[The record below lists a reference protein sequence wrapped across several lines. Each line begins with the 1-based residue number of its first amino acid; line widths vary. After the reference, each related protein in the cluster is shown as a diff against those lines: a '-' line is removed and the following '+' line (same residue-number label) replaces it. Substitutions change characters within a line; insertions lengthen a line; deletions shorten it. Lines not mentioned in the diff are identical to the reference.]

1 MLSFLTCFLIPSAL
15 IPVVLGL
22 EVRIE
27 DPLFWLMLIVG
38 PMIMVGLLFLF
49 IKLLPK
55 HLSIPHKI
63 LFAMGYLFM
72 LNIIAFQAEDLWKSI
87 ATGIFLGGSMVVI
100 FVCFCELPP
109 ENI

>member
-1 MLSFLTCFLIPSAL
+1 MKRKFLSRVILSFLACFLIPSAL

-38 PMIMVGLLFLF
+38 PMIMVSLLVLF

-63 LFAMGYLFM
+63 LFAMGYL
-72 LNIIAFQAEDLWKSI
+72 LKSI